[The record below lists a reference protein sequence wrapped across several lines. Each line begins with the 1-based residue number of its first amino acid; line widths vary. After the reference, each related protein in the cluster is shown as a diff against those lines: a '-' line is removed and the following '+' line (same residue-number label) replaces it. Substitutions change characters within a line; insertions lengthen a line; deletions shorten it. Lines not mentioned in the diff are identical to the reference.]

1 MRLLRLIA
9 LVTLTAL
16 PAAAQEENEADKTYL
31 EGWIEDA
38 LSGAGRSVTITGFRG
53 ALSSNATLEKMTI
66 SDDDGIWLTMEDAT
80 LVWSRSALLRGEVD
94 VTELSAA
101 VIDIARLP
109 EAGEQVTPDDAE
121 ATAFALPELPVSVSI
136 DELRADEV
144 RLGAP
149 ILGEPATMTVE
160 ATVQLADGAGE
171 AQLAIERTDR
181 PDQITL
187 DAAFDNESRVLAI
200 DLDFDEAEGGMVSK
214 ALNIPGEPAMR
225 LQVQGEAPLSDF
237 QAQVALSSDGTR
249 RFGGAISIA
258 ALDAENEEAG
268 YAFSTDL
275 SGDLRQL
282 FTPDLHP
289 FFGENAALRVSG
301 QTYADGRLTLDTLAL
316 DAGGIELSGDLA
328 LDADGWPREFNLD
341 GRVGG
346 EGRLRLPISEPITT
360 IESGRLTAS
369 YNAAEG
375 DAWTADITVDGLT
388 RDGLEIDGARVEGI
402 GTITRGD
409 NESFLADLTFSTQG
423 VTHRDEALARAIG
436 GAPNG
441 KLRLTYQPERPTQIE
456 TLEVASG
463 DATLTAQGTLDGLA
477 EGFPV
482 SGRATLQA
490 DDLRRFAGVARR
502 DLAGSANLTVLGEG
516 NLLGGAFDVEIE
528 AATQDLE
535 TGTDRLDPLL
545 TGRSTLEIDARR
557 TEEGTFIDRLVI
569 DNASVDA
576 TAEARLNAESGA
588 LTLQGRLQDLTLVE
602 PRLAGPATID
612 TNLGW
617 QADGQ
622 VTVNRL
628 LFEAVDTTLTAEG
641 TLNAQARTLPFNGR
655 LNLQAADLS
664 RLAALA
670 NRPLDGAIDLDITG
684 TGTIRKS
691 EETDEPET
699 LPDGI
704 DSIIVQI
711 ENLLGDSFE
720 IDLAATSQNLQTGI
734 ERLDPILRGNAR
746 VEIETSRTE
755 EGTAIDRLMI
765 DSDAL
770 TAEAEAQLT
779 SETATLALEAR
790 LDDLGRV
797 EPTLS
802 GPADIDTAL
811 TWRADD
817 GQVTISRLSL
827 DALDASLKT
836 EGTIGTGDPDLPVSG
851 QLSLD
856 AADLSRLAGLAGRPL
871 AGTIDLDVAGTGKIN
886 GRSADAEI
894 SLDATGFRSGIAQID
909 RILGS
914 DITLDTKLAYG
925 DSTPFVETLELTA
938 ARLSASASSAA
949 PGEPITITANLA
961 DLGLL
966 APGINGLAT
975 LNGRVTILDSRG
987 EDLDVNLDFDGPG
1000 GVGARITGRINDL
1013 GQTVSLAI
1021 NGTAPLALANS
1032 FIQPRSIQG
1041 PARFDLRIDGKP
1053 GLSALS
1059 GQASISNARLAIP
1072 GVATAIEGLTG
1083 TVNLSGGQANA
1094 DITGNTGTGG
1104 NFRITGPITLSAPS
1118 NASLEARINRL
1129 RVIDPSLFETI
1140 VDGRVTI
1147 TGPLTGGA
1155 RIGGA
1160 INLGRTEVQVPSG
1173 GSSAPGTI
1181 PDLRH
1186 VNEPAAVRRTRQ
1198 RAGLIETGKSG
1209 GPAAAFPIDLVIN
1222 APNQIFVRGRGLDA
1236 ELGGSIRLG
1245 GTTADVNASGTFEL
1259 IRGRM
1264 DILTKRLDLTE
1275 GLIDLRGA
1283 LDPYLRFVARTETD
1297 ELTIDIILEGL
1308 ASDPNITFTSSP
1320 DLPQEEILAQLLFG
1334 RSFTSMSAFQAAQ
1347 LVSAVAT
1354 LSGRGSG
1361 GLTGRLRGA
1370 LGLSDFDVTTS
1381 ETGATQFSAG
1391 AYLSENIYSEF
1402 TADSEGNNEINLN
1415 LDLSSSVTV
1424 KGSASSDGDTGL
1436 GIFYEKDY

>member
-31 EGWIEDA
+31 EGWIEEA

-53 ALSSNATLEKMTI
+53 ALSSNATLDRMTI
-66 SDDDGIWLTMEDAT
+66 SDEDGVWLTMEDAT
-80 LVWSRSALLRGEVD
+80 LVWSRAALLRGEVD

-109 EAGEQVTPDDAE
+109 EGGEDVTPEDSE
-121 ATAFALPELPVSVSI
+121 AKAFALPELPVSVSI
-136 DELRADEV
+136 DELKAEEV

-149 ILGEPATMTVE
+149 ILGEAATMSVE
-160 ATVQLADGAGE
+160 ATIQLADGAGT

-200 DLDFDEAEGGMVSK
+200 DLDFDEGEGGMVSNL
-214 ALNIPGEPAMR
+214 LNVPGEPAMR

-237 QAQVALSSDGTR
+237 EAQIALSSDGTR
-249 RFGGAISIA
+249 RFGGALQIG
-258 ALDAENEEAG
+258 ALDADNEEAG

-289 FFGENAALRVSG
+289 FFGENASLRVSG
-301 QTYADGRLTLDTLAL
+301 QTYADGSLNLDTLSL
-316 DAGGIELSGDLA
+316 DAGGMELTGNLA
-328 LDADGWPREFNLD
+328 LDPEGWPREFNLD
-341 GRVGG
+341 GRVAG
-346 EGRLRLPISEPITT
+346 EGRLRLPISEPATSIS
-360 IESGRLTAS
+360 SGRIVAR
-369 YNAAEG
+369 YNASEG
-375 DAWTADITVDGLT
+375 DAWRADISVDGLE
-388 RDGLEIDGARVEGI
+388 RDGLTVGSATIDGT

-409 NESFLADLTFSTQG
+409 AQSLTADLDFTAED
-423 VTHRDEALARAIG
+423 VDHENEDLARAIG
-436 GAPNG
+436 AAPG
-441 KLRLTYQPERPTQIE
+441 GTLRLTYRPDTPVQVE

-463 DATLTAQGTLDGLA
+463 DATLTANGELDGLSD
-477 EGFPV
+477 GFPV
-482 SGRATLQA
+482 SGTATLQA
-490 DDLRRFAGVARR
+490 DDLRRFAGVAGR
-502 DLAGSANLTVLGEG
+502 DLAGSANLKVEGEG
-516 NLLGGAFDVEIE
+516 TLLGGAFDIDLS

-535 TGTDRLDPLL
+535 TGTERLDPLL
-545 TGRSTLEIDARR
+545 RGRSTLDIAARR

-569 DNASVDA
+569 DNPSVDA
-576 TAEARLNAESGA
+576 EAEARLSAESGA
-588 LTLQGRLQDLTLVE
+588 LTLKGAVQDIALVDS
-602 PRLAGPATID
+602 RVSGPATID
-612 TNLGW
+612 TAMGW

-622 VTVNRL
+622 VTVSRL
-628 LFEAVDTTLTAEG
+628 LLEAVDATLTAEG
-641 TLNAQARTLPFNGR
+641 SANIENDTLPFDGR
-655 LNLQAADLS
+655 LTLQAADLS
-664 RLAALA
+664 RLADLA
-670 NRPLDGAIDLDITG
+670 DRPLDGAIDLNVTG

-691 EETDEPET
+691 GGDTQADPEAR
-699 LPDGI
+699 GVEA
-704 DSIIVQI
+704 IIAQV
-711 ENLLGDSFE
+711 EALLGDRFE
-720 IDLAATSQNLQTGI
+720 IDLTATSQDLETGI
-734 ERLDPILRGNAR
+734 DRLDPILRGEAR

-755 EGTAIDRLMI
+755 DGTAVDRLYI

-770 TAEAEAQLT
+770 TAEADAQLQP
-779 SETATLALEAR
+779 ETASLALKAR
-790 LDDLGRV
+790 LDNLGRV

-802 GPADIDTAL
+802 GPANIDTAL
-811 TWRADD
+811 TWQADD

-827 DALDASLKT
+827 DALDARLST
-836 EGTIGTGDPDLPVSG
+836 EGTIGTGNPDLPVNG

-856 AADLSRLAGLAGRPL
+856 AQDLSRLAGLVGQPL
-871 AGTIDLDVAGTGKIN
+871 TGTIDLDVAGSGKIR

-894 SLDATGFRSGIAQID
+894 SLDATGFRSGIAEID

-949 PGEPITITANLA
+949 PGEPVTISARLA

-966 APGINGLAT
+966 APGINGPAT
-975 LNGRVTILDSRG
+975 LDGRVTILDSRG
-987 EDLDVNLDFDGPG
+987 EDLDVNLDFNGPG
-1000 GVGARITGRINDL
+1000 GVGARIAGRINDL
-1013 GQTVSLAI
+1013 GQTVSLSI
-1021 NGTAPLALANS
+1021 NGNAPLALANS
-1032 FIQPRSIQG
+1032 FIQPRSIEG
-1041 PARFDLRIDGKP
+1041 PARFDLRVEGRP
-1053 GLSALS
+1053 SLQALS
-1059 GQASISNARLAIP
+1059 GQASINNARVSLP
-1072 GVATAIEGLTG
+1072 GLATAIEGLTG
-1083 TVNLSGGQANA
+1083 TVNLSGGRANA

-1104 NFRITGPITLSAPS
+1104 NFRVTGPVTLSAPF
-1118 NASLEARINRL
+1118 NAQLETRLNGL
-1129 RVIDPSLFETI
+1129 RVIDPSLFETT
-1140 VDGRVTI
+1140 VDGRI
-1147 TGPLTGGA
+1147 TLNGPLTGGA

-1160 INLGRTEVQVPSG
+1160 VMLGRTEIQVPSG

-1186 VNEPAAVRRTRQ
+1186 VNEPAAVNRTRR
-1198 RAGLIETGKSG
+1198 RAGMVETGGRS
-1209 GPAAAFPIDLVIN
+1209 GPAAAFPLDLVIN
-1222 APNQIFVRGRGLDA
+1222 APNQVFVRGRGLDA
-1236 ELGGSIRLG
+1236 ELGGAIRLG
-1245 GTTADVNASGTFEL
+1245 GTTANVNASGTFEL

-1283 LDPYLRFVARTETD
+1283 LDPYLRFVARTESD
-1297 ELTIDIILEGL
+1297 DMTIDIILEGL
-1308 ASDPNITFTSSP
+1308 ASNPSVSFTSSP

-1370 LGLSDFDVTTS
+1370 LGLSDFDVTTTDS
-1381 ETGATQFSAG
+1381 GATQFSAG
-1391 AYLSENIYSEF
+1391 TYISENIYSEF
-1402 TADSEGNNEINLN
+1402 TADSDGNNEVNLN

-1424 KGSASSDGDTGL
+1424 KGSASSTGDTGL

>member
-31 EGWIEDA
+31 EGWIEEA

-53 ALSSNATLEKMTI
+53 ALSSNATLDRMTI
-66 SDDDGIWLTMEDAT
+66 SDEDGVWLTMENAT
-80 LVWSRSALLRGEVD
+80 LVWSRAALLRGEVD

-109 EAGEQVTPDDAE
+109 EGGEEVTPDDAE

-136 DELRADEV
+136 DELSAAEV

-149 ILGEPATMTVE
+149 ILGEPATMSVE
-160 ATVQLADGAGE
+160 ANLQLAGGAGT
-171 AQLAIERTDR
+171 AQLDIQRTDR

-200 DLDFDEAEGGMVSK
+200 DLDFDESEGGMVSK
-214 ALNIPGEPAMR
+214 ALNVPGEPAMR

-237 QAQVALSSDGTR
+237 EAQIALSSDGTR
-249 RFGGAISIA
+249 RFGGSLQIG
-258 ALDAENEEAG
+258 ALDADNEEAG

-289 FFGENAALRVSG
+289 FFGESASLRVSG
-301 QTYADGRLTLDTLAL
+301 QTYADGSLNLDTLAL
-316 DAGGIELSGDLA
+316 DAGGMELTGDLA

-346 EGRLRLPISEPITT
+346 QGRLRLPVSEPITS
-360 IESGRLTAS
+360 IDAARITAR
-369 YNAAEG
+369 YNAAQG
-375 DAWTADITVDGLT
+375 DGWRADISVEGLERDGLT
-388 RDGLEIDGARVEGI
+388 VGSATIDGS

-409 NESFLADLTFSTQG
+409 AQSLSADLDFTAEG
-423 VTHRDEALARAIG
+423 VDHEQPNLARAIG
-436 GAPNG
+436 AAPSG
-441 KLRLTYQPERPTQIE
+441 TLRLTYRADSPVQIE
-456 TLEVASG
+456 NLEVASG
-463 DATLTAQGTLDGLA
+463 DATLTASGKVDGLTD
-477 EGFPV
+477 GFPV
-482 SGRATLQA
+482 SGNATLKA
-490 DDLRRFAGVARR
+490 DDLTRFAGVAGR
-502 DLAGSANLTVLGEG
+502 DLAGSANLKVSGEG
-516 NLLGGAFDVEIE
+516 TLLGGIFDIDLS

-535 TGTDRLDPLL
+535 TGTERLDPLL
-545 TGRSTLEIDARR
+545 RGRSTLDIAARR
-557 TEEGTFIDRLVI
+557 TEDGTFIDRLVI
-569 DNASVDA
+569 DNPAVDA
-576 TAEARLNAESGA
+576 EAEARLSAESGA
-588 LTLQGRLQDLTLVE
+588 LTLKGTVQDISLVDA
-602 PRLAGPATID
+602 RVSGPASID
-612 TNLGW
+612 TAMGW
-617 QADGQ
+617 QADGK
-622 VTVNRL
+622 VTVSRL
-628 LFEAVDTTLTAEG
+628 LLEAVDATLTGEG
-641 TLNAQARTLPFNGR
+641 SVNTQDDTLPFDGR
-655 LNLQAADLS
+655 ITLQAADLS
-664 RLAALA
+664 RLARLA
-670 NRPLDGAIDLDITG
+670 DRPLDGAIDLRVTG
-684 TGTIRKS
+684 NGKIRNPGAT
-691 EETDEPET
+691 TDPDA
-699 LPDGI
+699 DGI
-704 DSIIVQI
+704 GAIIAQI
-711 ENLLGDSFE
+711 ESLLGDRFE
-720 IDLAATSQNLQTGI
+720 IDLAATSQDLETGI
-734 ERLDPILRGNAR
+734 DRLDPILRGEAR

-755 EGTAIDRLMI
+755 EGTAVERLII

-770 TAEAEAQLT
+770 TAEADAQLD
-779 SETATLALEAR
+779 SETAALTLKAR
-790 LDDLGRV
+790 LDNIGRI

-802 GPADIDTAL
+802 GPATIDTAL
-811 TWRADD
+811 TWQAED
-817 GQVTISRLSL
+817 GQLTFSRL
-827 DALDASLKT
+827 ALDAVDARLT
-836 EGTIGTGDPDLPVSG
+836 GEGTIGTENPDLPVSG
-851 QLSLD
+851 RLSLD
-856 AADLSRLAGLAGRPL
+856 AADLSRLAGLVNKPL
-871 AGTIDLDVAGTGKIN
+871 AGRINLDVSGSGEIT
-886 GRSADAEI
+886 GRSADAEL
-894 SLDATGFRSGIAQID
+894 SLDASGFRSGIAQVD

-925 DSTPFVETLELTA
+925 DNTPFIETLELAA

-949 PGEPITITANLA
+949 PGEPVTISARLA

-966 APGINGLAT
+966 APGINGPAS

-1013 GQTVSLAI
+1013 GQTVSLSV
-1021 NGTAPLALANS
+1021 NGNAPLALANS
-1032 FIQPRSIQG
+1032 FIQPRSIEG

-1059 GQASISNARLAIP
+1059 GQASINNARVSIP

-1083 TVNLSGGQANA
+1083 TVTLSGGQANA

-1104 NFRITGPITLSAPS
+1104 NFRITGPITLSAPY
-1118 NASLEARINRL
+1118 NASIEARLNAL
-1129 RVIDPSLFETI
+1129 RVVDPSLFETT
-1140 VDGRVTI
+1140 VNGRVTV

-1160 INLGRTEVQVPSG
+1160 VMLGRTEIQVPSG

-1198 RAGLIETGKSG
+1198 RAGMIDTGGRS
-1209 GPAAAFPIDLVIN
+1209 GPAAAFPLDLVIN
-1222 APNQIFVRGRGLDA
+1222 APNQVFVRGRGLDA
-1236 ELGGSIRLG
+1236 ELGGAIRLG
-1245 GTTADVNASGTFEL
+1245 GTTANVRASGTFEL

-1275 GLIDLRGA
+1275 GLIDLRGS

-1297 ELTIDIILEGL
+1297 DMTIDIILEGL
-1308 ASDPNITFTSSP
+1308 ASNPSVSFTSSP

-1370 LGLSDFDVTTS
+1370 LGLSDFDVTTTDS
-1381 ETGATQFSAG
+1381 GATQFSAG
-1391 AYLSENIYSEF
+1391 TYISENIYSEI

-1424 KGSASSDGDTGL
+1424 KGSASNSGETGL